1 MSTRRGTWLLAYDIA
16 SPKRLGR
23 VHRFVVRRGLPTQYS
38 VFLVEADRSAIDEL
52 VGALARLVH
61 PRQDDV
67 RIFRLDPTFGRSL
80 GVGALPRFVLATPPR
95 VPAILRRSQR
105 RNDVA
110 DPGAPGYAT
119 PHNCRE
125 AS

>member
-1 MSTRRGTWLLAYDIA
+1 MSARRGIWLVAYDVA

-23 VHRFVVRRGLPTQYS
+23 VHRFMVRRGLPTQYS
-38 VFLVEADRSAIDEL
+38 VFLVEADRAAIEEL

-61 PRQDDV
+61 PKQDDV

-95 VPAILRRSQR
+95 VPAILRRSPR
-105 RNDVA
+105 SNAVA
-110 DPGAPGYAT
+110 DRAERG
-119 PHNCRE
+119 
-125 AS
+125 